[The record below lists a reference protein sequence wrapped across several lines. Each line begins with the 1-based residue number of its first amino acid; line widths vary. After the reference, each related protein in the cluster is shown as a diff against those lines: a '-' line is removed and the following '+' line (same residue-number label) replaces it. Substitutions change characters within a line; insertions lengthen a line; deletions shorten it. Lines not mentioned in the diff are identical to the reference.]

1 METSMTNR
9 RILNRGLDVL
19 DGMIRKMEIGER
31 IEIIDAAT
39 VLRLL
44 QPFEEDGYRMQ
55 LPQPP
60 LVSALED
67 ALRTKNAKDFVRGSR
82 QLART
87 LRTSIQL
94 ARDVGNVSDAPVSAG
109 TQSEAE
115 TYASLTR
122 LERKYASLP

>member
-9 RILNRGLDVL
+9 RILNRGLNVL
-19 DGMIRKMEIGER
+19 DGMIRKIEIGER

-44 QPFEEDGYRMQ
+44 QPFEEDGYRTQ

-60 LVSALED
+60 LVSALEA
-67 ALRTKNAKDFVRGSR
+67 ALRTKNARDFIRGSR

-94 ARDVGNVSDAPVSAG
+94 ERDAGNVGDTPVSAG

>member
-1 METSMTNR
+1 METFRTNR

-44 QPFEEDGYRMQ
+44 QPFEENGYRM

-94 ARDVGNVSDAPVSAG
+94 ERDAGNVGDPPVSAG